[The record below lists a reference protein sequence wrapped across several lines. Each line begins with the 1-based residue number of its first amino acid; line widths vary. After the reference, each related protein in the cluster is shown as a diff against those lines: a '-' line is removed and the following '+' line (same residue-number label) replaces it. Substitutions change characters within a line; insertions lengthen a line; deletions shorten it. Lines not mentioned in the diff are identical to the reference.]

1 MTLPRLYDIK
11 EAARYLGVASSTL
24 RYWESEGLVQAGRG
38 EANGYRQYSLHDLIE
53 ASEIAFYRK
62 LGVPVKELRG
72 YRALS
77 ARSLDE
83 ALARTEDGVE
93 QRIAELEATKARLA
107 RQRALNAKAEELRRA
122 GMQPGSPAIG
132 SLSAIDYDA
141 AAPWKLLV
149 EEPWRCGVV
158 VFADKPD
165 EVYESAVDAGAQDGA
180 VLWRRSSAHDET
192 TCRECLLKVSPTAD
206 ASNAAALFAEASRQG
221 IEPQAVVGN
230 YLRRHRTKQDAGT
243 AIAPGWWGKR
253 RAIPQTTGKPGRHP
267 ACGRKKAPSERR
279 GLRRLRP
286 RKKLADHREDVLLG
300 LHAHGLVLH
309 LAVFEHHESG
319 HAHDAVLL
327 RDVGALVDVE
337 LVDGCLAGRLGGN
350 LVERG
355 REHLARTAPRGEEVH
370 ENGTLRIKHLGLE
383 IGRRNDL
390 AHVKASFVGA
400 ARISHPRQFLFA
412 SYCKRVCSTVHQIVT
427 VRSMNLDIPDIF
439 AR

>member
-38 EANGYRQYSLHDLIE
+38 EANGYRQYSLHDLID
-53 ASEIAFYRK
+53 A
-62 LGVPVKELRG
+62 GELKDSVAER
-72 YRALS
+72 
-77 ARSLDE
+77 
-83 ALARTEDGVE
+83 E

-149 EEPWRCGVV
+149 EEPWRYGVV

-230 YLRRHRTKQDAGT
+230 YLLTASDETGRWDCHRAWVVGETPRD
-243 AIAPGWWGKR
+243 
-253 RAIPQTTGKPGRHP
+253 P
-267 ACGRKKAPSERR
+267 ADDR
-279 GLRRLRP
+279 
-286 RKKLADHREDVLLG
+286 
-300 LHAHGLVLH
+300 
-309 LAVFEHHESG
+309 
-319 HAHDAVLL
+319 
-327 RDVGALVDVE
+327 
-337 LVDGCLAGRLGGN
+337 
-350 LVERG
+350 
-355 REHLARTAPRGEEVH
+355 
-370 ENGTLRIKHLGLE
+370 
-383 IGRRNDL
+383 
-390 AHVKASFVGA
+390 
-400 ARISHPRQFLFA
+400 
-412 SYCKRVCSTVHQIVT
+412 
-427 VRSMNLDIPDIF
+427 
-439 AR
+439 